1 MNNKFKILLATLI
14 SIIFSFSA
22 YAGGKYSGPDLTID
36 MSLDT
41 KRWKKYNILQNEI

>member
-1 MNNKFKILLATLI
+1 MFELAKYTTNDI
-14 SIIFSFSA
+14 EPMTVDE
-22 YAGGKYSGPDLTID
+22 YSGPDLTID

>member
-1 MNNKFKILLATLI
+1 MFELAKYTTNDI
-14 SIIFSFSA
+14 
-22 YAGGKYSGPDLTID
+22 GPMTVDKYSGPDLTID